1 MSGAMT
7 AAQEVAM
14 SELSPDRAREHRQRS
29 VLIVDDE
36 EELRSVLTEFLQG
49 QGLDV
54 IQAANGLEALLQVKR
69 ARPGTVILDIT
80 MPRLGGLDA
89 LKRIRAFDPS
99 ITAIILTGIVDD
111 ALRRQAL
118 ALGARSV
125 FVKPVALADLWR
137 AVGGADTTPLAP
149 TEHQES
155 SPWSPP
161 SAGPVT
167 GPIARIL
174 VIDDDAG
181 LREALGEF
189 LSTRGYATRLA
200 VDGVGGMAAVMEDA
214 PDVVLLDIE
223 MPGLNGVA
231 ALNAIRAMAPDLKVI
246 MVSGTT
252 DTDLSKRA
260 LAAGAFDYV
269 TKPID
274 FAYLTQSL
282 ETAVMMNRVERQPP
296 STKPPGGRA

>member
-1 MSGAMT
+1 
-7 AAQEVAM
+7 M

>member
-1 MSGAMT
+1 
-7 AAQEVAM
+7 M

-36 EELRSVLTEFLQG
+36 EELRNVLTEFLQG

-69 ARPGTVILDIT
+69 ARPGAVILDIT

-99 ITAIILTGIVDD
+99 ITAIILTGVVDD
-111 ALRRQAL
+111 TLRRQAL

-125 FVKPVALADLWR
+125 FAKPVALADLWR

-189 LSTRGYATRLA
+189 LGTRGYATRLA

-252 DTDLSKRA
+252 DTDLS
-260 LAAGAFDYV
+260 
-269 TKPID
+269 
-274 FAYLTQSL
+274 
-282 ETAVMMNRVERQPP
+282 
-296 STKPPGGRA
+296 

>member
-1 MSGAMT
+1 
-7 AAQEVAM
+7 M

-36 EELRSVLTEFLQG
+36 AELRDVLTEFLQG
-49 QGLDV
+49 QGVDV

-69 ARPGTVILDIT
+69 ARPWAVILDVT

-99 ITAIILTGIVDD
+99 ITAIILTGVVDD

-125 FVKPVALADLWR
+125 FAKPVGLADLWR
-137 AVGGADTTPLAP
+137 ALGQADTAPLTP
-149 TEHQES
+149 TEHQEPS
-155 SPWSPP
+155 AWGPP
-161 SAGPVT
+161 SSGPAMV
-167 GPIARIL
+167 P
-174 VIDDDAG
+174 
-181 LREALGEF
+181 EALGEF
-189 LSTRGYATRLA
+189 LSTKGYATRLA
-200 VDGVGGMAAVMEDA
+200 VDGVGGMAAVMEDT
-214 PDVVLLDIE
+214 PDVVLLDVE

-282 ETAVMMNRVERQPP
+282 ETAVMMNQVERQPP
-296 STKPPGGRA
+296 STKHPGHRA

>member
-1 MSGAMT
+1 
-7 AAQEVAM
+7 M
-14 SELSPDRAREHRQRS
+14 SELSPDRARENRQRS

-36 EELRSVLTEFLQG
+36 AELRDVLTEFLQG

-69 ARPGTVILDIT
+69 ARPWAVILDVT

-99 ITAIILTGIVDD
+99 ITAIILTGVVDD

-125 FVKPVALADLWR
+125 FAKPVGLADLWR
-137 AVGGADTTPLAP
+137 ALGGADSTSLAR
-149 TEHQES
+149 TEHQEP

-161 SAGPVT
+161 SSGPAMV
-167 GPIARIL
+167 PIARVL
-174 VIDDDAG
+174 VIDDDAAV
-181 LREALGEF
+181 REALGEF
-189 LSTRGYATRLA
+189 LSTKGYATRLA

-214 PDVVLLDIE
+214 PDVVLLDVE

-231 ALNAIRAMAPDLKVI
+231 ALNAIRSMAPDLKVI

-269 TKPID
+269 TKPIN

-282 ETAVMMNRVERQPP
+282 ETAVMMNQLERPP
-296 STKPPGGRA
+296 ASTKHPGDRA

>member
-1 MSGAMT
+1 MT
-7 AAQEVAM
+7 SAQEVAM
-14 SELSPDRAREHRQRS
+14 SEPSPDRAREPRQRR

-36 EELRSVLTEFLQG
+36 EELRSLLTEFLQG

-69 ARPGTVILDIT
+69 ARPGAVILDIT

-99 ITAIILTGIVDD
+99 ITVIILTGFVDD

-125 FVKPVALADLWR
+125 FAKPVALAELWR
-137 AVGGADTTPLAP
+137 ALGEADAAPHVP
-149 TEHQES
+149 TEHQEP

-161 SAGPVT
+161 SVGPAT
-167 GPIARIL
+167 APIARVL

-189 LSTRGYATRLA
+189 LSTQGYATRLA
-200 VDGVGGMAAVMEDA
+200 VDGVGGMAAVMEDT
-214 PDVVLLDIE
+214 PDVVLLDVE

-282 ETAVMMNRVERQPP
+282 EAAVMMNQVERQPS
-296 STKPPGGRA
+296 STKPPGSQA

>member
-1 MSGAMT
+1 
-7 AAQEVAM
+7 M

-296 STKPPGGRA
+296 STKPPGGRT

>member
-1 MSGAMT
+1 MI
-7 AAQEVAM
+7 AAQEAAM

-36 EELRSVLTEFLQG
+36 AELRSVLTEFLQG

-69 ARPGTVILDIT
+69 ARPGAVILDIT

-99 ITAIILTGIVDD
+99 ITAIILTGVVDD

-125 FVKPVALADLWR
+125 FAKPVGLADLLR
-137 AVGGADTTPLAP
+137 ALEGADATPRAP
-149 TEHQES
+149 TKHQEP

-161 SAGPVT
+161 SSGPAMVPT
-167 GPIARIL
+167 ARVL
-174 VIDDDAG
+174 VIDDDDAV
-181 LREALGEF
+181 REALGEF
-189 LSTRGYATRLA
+189 LSTKGYATRLA
-200 VDGVGGMAAVMEDA
+200 ADGVGGMAAVMEDT
-214 PDVVLLDIE
+214 PDVVLLDVE

-282 ETAVMMNRVERQPP
+282 ETAVMMNQVERQPP
-296 STKPPGGRA
+296 STKHPRDRA

>member
-1 MSGAMT
+1 
-7 AAQEVAM
+7 M

-125 FVKPVALADLWR
+125 FAKPVALADLWR
-137 AVGGADTTPLAP
+137 AVGGADTAPLAP

>member
-1 MSGAMT
+1 
-7 AAQEVAM
+7 M

-189 LSTRGYATRLA
+189 LRTRGYATRLA

>member
-1 MSGAMT
+1 
-7 AAQEVAM
+7 M

-189 LSTRGYATRLA
+189 LGTRGYATRLA

>member
-1 MSGAMT
+1 
-7 AAQEVAM
+7 M

-189 LSTRGYATRLA
+189 LCTRGYATRLA

>member
-1 MSGAMT
+1 
-7 AAQEVAM
+7 QEVAM